1 MRLPYYQHY
10 GLLPTPRETGTTY
23 PSGAPYGVHAL
34 FCHVFVKVDFYI
46 SVFYFVFFFLRLLM
60 YMSFFYVGP
69 RVGLS
74 ILIETYNVNT
84 NLVTKIFRKS
94 CRVYYNS
101 TSNFF
106 LLPIAWL
113 LFRSISL
120 LTGIRRKCLLV
131 AVSISL
137 CYK

>member
-1 MRLPYYQHY
+1 MDFYQHPERQEQHTHPEHPMESMLY
-10 GLLPTPRETGTTY
+10 FAMCLLKLIFIY
-23 PSGAPYGVHAL
+23 L
-34 FCHVFVKVDFYI
+34 CFILC
-46 SVFYFVFFFLRLLM
+46 FFLRLLM
-60 YMSFFYVGP
+60 YICLFFYICP

-101 TSNFF
+101 TSKIF